1 MYISER
7 LVDVTI
13 SRVEACIQVVGVPFP
28 SLETEVVLKM
38 EYERESLGCCLGT
51 QLMRYHY
58 GDI

>member
-1 MYISER
+1 MHISER

-13 SRVEACIQVVGVPFP
+13 SRVEACLQVVGVPFP

-51 QLMRYHY
+51 
-58 GDI
+58 